1 MVSSR
6 RYSIVRFLLSVSES
20 GIHRFR
26 SESGNAVL
34 GFLAIA
40 PLISLMLVAL
50 VQMAGVV
57 WTREIA
63 AELLRN
69 AVALSARR
77 GGNSAIEYS
86 QLADSLTRL
95 GIHIERVQWSRV
107 SLDEEDIYE
116 VALQVKPAGI
126 SLLPRLTTTV
136 STTAVIE

>member
-1 MVSSR
+1 M
-6 RYSIVRFLLSVSES
+6 L
-20 GIHRFR
+20 FR
-26 SESGNAVL
+26 S
-34 GFLAIA
+34 
-40 PLISLMLVAL
+40 
-50 VQMAGVV
+50 
-57 WTREIA
+57 
-63 AELLRN
+63 RN

-107 SLDEEDIYE
+107 SLDGEDIYE

-136 STTAVIE
+136 SATAVIE